1 MGDVTDSD
9 TGVPG
14 AAPPAP
20 CPAGSVRLP
29 PDLGSARH
37 ARELLREVLSSADRL
52 DCLDAAELACTEL
65 VTNAVLHAHT
75 DVEVTIEIADAVRV
89 AVRDFNPTPP
99 LQRHYDVQATTGR
112 GLALVA
118 AVSDG
123 YGVEHLGAEGKSIWF
138 TVGTPRPDRSEQE
151 VLAAWDAIDWD
162 TGPRPDDAVATAG
175 ATAIRLVGLPP
186 TLWLAALQHED
197 ALLRELAFY
206 RSRHPVAVDIAAAD
220 RVRAVLSGA
229 VIAVVEAAQRGGEA
243 VSPLPQGHPSPLPPV
258 PAPFDVVIA
267 GDQDIGKD
275 AAALQ
280 DALDVAEDLAARGRL
295 LARPGLPEIIA
306 VRDWACEQIQAQLA
320 GVEPAP
326 WMGTD
331 DTHFL
336 TEVDVRAA
344 RQLDAFTASVTRS
357 ERCIVAADDGNRIV
371 AVSEPLA
378 RTLGWRVDD
387 LVGRRIVAL
396 IPPHLREA
404 HGAGFTRHL
413 TTGEA
418 HVLGLPLVLPV
429 LRHDG
434 TEVSCTF
441 LIDQLQPV
449 PGRFLYVAS
458 IDPVVPEPEVEPS
471 SS

>member
-1 MGDVTDSD
+1 VL
-9 TGVPG
+9 TG
-14 AAPPAP
+14 
-20 CPAGSVRLP
+20 
-29 PDLGSARH
+29 
-37 ARELLREVLSSADRL
+37 ADRL

-75 DVEVTIEIADAVRV
+75 DVEVTIEVTDGVRI
-89 AVRDFNPTPP
+89 AVRDFNPSPP
-99 LQRHYDVQATTGR
+99 LQRHYDLHATTGR

-118 AVSDG
+118 AVSDD
-123 YGVEHLGAEGKSIWF
+123 YGIEHLGSGGKAIWF
-138 TVGTPRPDRSEQE
+138 TVGTSRPDRSRRD
-151 VLAAWDAIDWD
+151 VVPDWD
-162 TGPRPDDAVATAG
+162 TIDWSIEPSPDEAMATTG
-175 ATAIRLVGLPP
+175 TTAIRLVGLPP

-206 RSRHPVAVDIAAAD
+206 RSHHHVAVDIAAAD
-220 RVRAVLSGA
+220 RVRAVLSRA
-229 VIAVVEAAQRGGEA
+229 VVAVVEAAQRAGDA
-243 VSPLPQGHPSPLPPV
+243 VSPLPHGHPSPLPSV
-258 PAPFDVVIA
+258 PAPFDVVIS
-267 GDQDIGKD
+267 GGEDLGKD

-280 DALDVAEDLAARGRL
+280 DALDVSEELATQGKM

-326 WMGTD
+326 WIGADHTD
-331 DTHFL
+331 FL
-336 TEVDVRAA
+336 HDVDVAAA

-357 ERCIVAADDGNRIV
+357 EQRIVAADDRNRIV
-371 AVSEPLA
+371 AISEPLA
-378 RTLGWRVDD
+378 RTLGWRAAE
-387 LVGRRIVAL
+387 LVGRRIVVL

-404 HGAGFTRHL
+404 HVAGFTRHL

-418 HVLGLPLVLPV
+418 HVLGLPLVLSV
-429 LRHDG
+429 LRRDG

-458 IDPVVPEPEVEPS
+458 IDPAPPAVQAQPS
-471 SS
+471 SA

>member
-1 MGDVTDSD
+1 MVCVTDPD
-9 TGVPG
+9 TNRHGT
-14 AAPPAP
+14 APPAP
-20 CPAGSVRLP
+20 CPARSVRLP
-29 PDLGSARH
+29 PDLGSARR
-37 ARELLREVLSSADRL
+37 ARELLRRVLTGANRL
-52 DCLDAAELACTEL
+52 DCLDEAELACTEL

-75 DVEVTIEIADAVRV
+75 EVEVTVEVTDAVRV
-89 AVRDFNPTPP
+89 AVRDFNPSPP

-118 AVSDG
+118 AVSDA
-123 YGVEHLGAEGKSIWF
+123 YGIVHLGTEGKAIWF
-138 TVGTPRPDRSEQE
+138 TVGGPRSDRPDVGSTD
-151 VLAAWDAIDWD
+151 AWDAIDWD
-162 TGPRPDDAVATAG
+162 TGPAPHDTGTPAG
-175 ATAIRLVGLPP
+175 TTSIRLLGLPP

-220 RVRAVLSGA
+220 RVRAALSGA
-229 VIAVVEAAQRGGEA
+229 VIAVVEAAQRGGA
-243 VSPLPQGHPSPLPPV
+243 ALSPLPHGHPSPLPPV
-258 PAPFDVVIA
+258 PAPFDVVLS
-267 GDQDIGKD
+267 GGQDMARD

-280 DALDVAEDLAARGRL
+280 DALDIAEDLAAHGKL
-295 LARPGLPEIIA
+295 LARPGLPEITA
-306 VRDWACEQIQAQLA
+306 LRDWACEQIQAQLA

-326 WMGTD
+326 WIGTG

-336 TEVDVRAA
+336 QEVDVRAA
-344 RQLDAFTASVTRS
+344 RQLDAFTTSVTRS
-357 ERCIVAADDGNRIV
+357 EQRIVAADDGNRIV
-371 AVSEPLA
+371 AISEPLA
-378 RTLGWRVDD
+378 QALGWQVDD

-404 HGAGFTRHL
+404 HVAGFTRHL

-418 HVLGLPLVLPV
+418 HVLGVPLVLPV
-429 LRHDG
+429 LRRDG
-434 TEVSCTF
+434 TEVRCTF

-458 IDPVVPEPEVEPS
+458 IDPVPDVPAADPS